1 MEYEELYLFE
11 TGQPVTVNN
20 DRLSNSNIIKNISF
34 DQTEILHNIGLI
46 YNSGSDQFDADMTAS
61 QLNFY
66 NRGGEASTIFPSL
79 RF

>member
-11 TGQPVTVNN
+11 TGQPVNVNN

-61 QLNFY
+61 KLNFY
-66 NRGGEASTIFPSL
+66 NRGGAKQVQYS
-79 RF
+79 RA